1 MSSSGNQG
9 SLAGLFRLLA
19 GAVGVGLLTACT
31 PAEPPQEPV
40 RAVKVLTVGL
50 SSLSGELEFAGE
62 VRAQVES
69 RLSFRVGGKLV
80 ARPAQ
85 LGQRV
90 QPGQLLA
97 QLDPHDYQLAA
108 SAAGAQVAAALTN
121 RDLAR
126 AELKR
131 YQDLKD
137 QGFISGA
144 ELERRDA
151 TLKAAQAQLDQT
163 QVQLSVQ
170 GNQTAY
176 ASLRAD
182 AAGVVTGVDAEPG
195 QVVAPGMVVL
205 RLALDGPRDVVFAVP
220 EDRVAAV
227 AMGSEVQVRGWG
239 PGPVRSGLVR
249 EVAAAA
255 DPVTRTYSVKVG
267 LKAQDGLPLGS
278 TVTVLP
284 KALNRSAAQA
294 IKLPTSALRQDGGK
308 TAVWVLD
315 PASMQVRSV
324 PITVDTAD
332 ANEAVVSA
340 GLSPGM
346 LVVSTGVHVLSPGQK
361 VSLYA
366 QPPTSAASAA
376 SAPTAKGL

>member
-1 MSSSGNQG
+1 MGISGNQG
-9 SLAGLFRLLA
+9 SCAGLWVGALLAGLLSA
-19 GAVGVGLLTACT
+19 CSQAVA
-31 PAEPPQEPV
+31 PQEPV
-40 RAVKVLTVGL
+40 RAVKVITVGL
-50 SSLSGELEFAGE
+50 SPLTGELEFAGE

-108 SAAGAQVAAALTN
+108 SAAGTQVAAALTN

-151 TLKAAQAQLDQT
+151 TLKSAQAQLEQT

-170 GNQTAY
+170 GNQTTY

-195 QVVAPGMVVL
+195 QVVSPGVPVL
-205 RLALDGPRDVVFAVP
+205 RVALDGPRDVVFAVP
-220 EDRVAAV
+220 EDRVAAI
-227 AMGSEVQVRGWG
+227 ALGSVVQVRGWG
-239 PGPVRSGLVR
+239 AQALRSGVVR

-267 LKAQDGLPLGS
+267 LKTLDALPLGS

-284 KALNRSAAQA
+284 MALSRSGVQA

-315 PASMQVRSV
+315 LASMQVRSV
-324 PITVDTAD
+324 PITVATAD
-332 ANEAVVSA
+332 ANDAVVSA

-346 LVVSTGVHVLSPGQK
+346 LVVSSGVHVLAQGQK

-366 QPPTSAASAA
+366 PPPSPASAA
-376 SAPTAKGL
+376 SAPTVKGL